1 MVVSQK
7 KGIVRYSIDLEKK
20 IIKRYDTFGE
30 QIEKISQNNFESIR
44 NLLSNK
50 MLANLAR
57 LRELE
62 RNSRFMTIS
71 QKNEFLALKQEN
83 SNIIRFIVKENL
95 YR

>member
-62 RNSRFMTIS
+62 RNSGFMTIN
-71 QKNEFLALKQEN
+71 QKNEFLTLKQEN